1 MIKVIQTC
9 GRLSKRICRAP
20 QCAASRSGTV
30 SSTFLNISDMPLGSR
45 RQRPIGSSFTP
56 CFQMGDRPRKITALT
71 HNAVGGPPRVRFA
84 PNSDRWRPRRN
95 MSLWANSR
103 HSIWES
109 GQLLLETEP
118 TGDNFERFTRH
129 VQVIHR
135 GLLILIA
142 ARHSAGD
149 DFIGP

>member
-1 MIKVIQTC
+1 MSMKVI
-9 GRLSKRICRAP
+9 RDRCRG
-20 QCAASRSGTV
+20 S
-30 SSTFLNISDMPLGSR
+30 FLPVD
-45 RQRPIGSSFTP
+45 
-56 CFQMGDRPRKITALT
+56 
-71 HNAVGGPPRVRFA
+71 VRFA
-84 PNSDRWRPRRN
+84 PKATEVLRCREMTRR
-95 MSLWANSR
+95 ANSR

-118 TGDNFERFTRH
+118 TGNNFERFTRH

-149 DFIGP
+149 DFVGR